1 MMENRLD
8 LRVVLV
14 RVVLYVVLWS
24 LAVMLF
30 ATLAYIPDWLR
41 GRTWLPGD
49 YLRWTMIEWG
59 TLALLAPLVFWFAP
73 RDPIEPPHRL
83 QRLLRHF
90 GASVTFALVAVFVGA
105 VASTIF
111 LPVEPP
117 IGEQFAEFLSKHVAT
132 DFLAYWVLVA
142 IRQAAHFY
150 QEKSRRELQASRLQ
164 TQLAQSRVQL
174 LKMQLHPHFL
184 FNTLHAA
191 ATLVREDAD
200 AAEDMLLRL
209 ADLLR
214 AYLDDDRQEI
224 SLAQE
229 LELVDL
235 YLGIQRVRFKDRL
248 TSRVL
253 ADDDTLDCAVP
264 GLILQP
270 LVENAIQ
277 HGIGK
282 NVGADQV
289 EIDTYRERD
298 SLFIE
303 VRNRNSTLTS
313 NSRDA
318 LRRGIGLSNAR
329 LRLKELYGDHAQIVL
344 EARSSGGV
352 VCRICLPFR
361 PFDAAT
367 PNVGNAA

>member
-1 MMENRLD
+1 MKNHLD
-8 LRVVLV
+8 LRVTLI
-14 RVVLYVVLWS
+14 RTVLYVVLWW
-24 LAVMLF
+24 LAVLLL
-30 ATLAYIPDWLR
+30 ATLAYIPDWMR
-41 GRTWLPGD
+41 GRTWLPSD

-59 TLALLAPLVFWFAP
+59 TLALLAPFVFWFAP

-90 GASVTFALVAVFVGA
+90 GASVMFALIAVFVGS

-132 DFLAYWVLVA
+132 DFLAYWVLIA

-164 TQLAQSRVQL
+164 TQLARSRVQL

-191 ATLVREDAD
+191 ATLVRDDAG

-224 SLAQE
+224 SLARE

-248 TSRVL
+248 TTRML
-253 ADDDTLDCAVP
+253 ADEDTLDCAVP

-282 NVGADQV
+282 NVGADQI
-289 EIDTYRERD
+289 EIDTYRERGE
-298 SLFIE
+298 LFIE
-303 VRNRNSTLTS
+303 VRNRNSTLAS
-313 NSRDA
+313 NASAA
-318 LRRGIGLSNAR
+318 LRGGIGLSNSR
-329 LRLKELYGDHAQIVL
+329 LRLRELYGDRAQIVL
-344 EARSSGGV
+344 EPRSSGGV
-352 VCRICLPFR
+352 VCRIRLPLR
-361 PFDAAT
+361 PLDTAALT
-367 PNVGNAA
+367 VGNAA